1 MARAEQATGTPVLSI
16 VVATTHPWPEMERT
30 LDSLWG
36 QAMALGA
43 EVLLLDGHGEGLPP
57 DLPARYPGAI
67 RLTRPGASV
76 FALRAL
82 GLRAARGEII
92 AMTEDHCVVPPD
104 WCRRLLDA
112 HRRYPHAAAV
122 GGAVDNGATARL
134 IDWANYFV
142 AHSPTMAPIRGG
154 EAEMISAQAG
164 MAVKRRA
171 IAAALPAHGL
181 VEMLFLRALRD
192 RGEILVADAGIL
204 VHHVQSHGF
213 WKSFAI
219 HYHNGRSIAGF
230 RRPALGPW
238 GRMARLAGALLLPG
252 FLPLR
257 AAAAVL
263 RKRRFRRELLLSA
276 PLIVA
281 LACCHAAGEIVGS
294 CAGPGTSPE
303 RLS

>member
-1 MARAEQATGTPVLSI
+1 MARAEQATGAPVLSI

-36 QAMALGA
+36 QVMALGA
-43 EVLLLDGHGEGLPP
+43 ELLLLDGHGEGLPP

-154 EAEMISAQAG
+154 EAEMISAQLSEFAVTGTNWARLSAWGQARLLGGVLARPEQARPLQPTTWASARSSMVAVWRPPLLAG
-164 MAVKRRA
+164 VISQLPRALTAAKAVPPSSGGLASGDEGALVAA
-171 IAAALPAHGL
+171 IA
-181 VEMLFLRALRD
+181 EMPGCPSPSGSVRR
-192 RGEILVADAGIL
+192 
-204 VHHVQSHGF
+204 QS
-213 WKSFAI
+213 
-219 HYHNGRSIAGF
+219 
-230 RRPALGPW
+230 
-238 GRMARLAGALLLPG
+238 
-252 FLPLR
+252 
-257 AAAAVL
+257 
-263 RKRRFRRELLLSA
+263 
-276 PLIVA
+276 
-281 LACCHAAGEIVGS
+281 
-294 CAGPGTSPE
+294 
-303 RLS
+303 